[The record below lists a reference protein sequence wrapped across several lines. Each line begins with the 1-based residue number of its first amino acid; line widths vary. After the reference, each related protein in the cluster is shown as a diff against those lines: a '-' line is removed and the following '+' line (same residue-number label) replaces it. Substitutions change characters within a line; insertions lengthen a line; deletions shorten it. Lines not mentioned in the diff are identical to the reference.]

1 MASAHGSPS
10 HSGSSSSAH
19 SNVRVVCRTRPSASF
34 SHELIQLHSDSR
46 TIALLPS
53 SSKGGTSGTS
63 GLAHEF
69 RFHSVL
75 HNASQDEVFDASC
88 RDAVENVV
96 DGFNATVLAYGQTGA
111 GKTYT
116 VMGGRDYASRGLVP
130 RAIHHLFSC
139 LSAQVGADVTV
150 RVSFCEIYNEL
161 IYDLLAPETDPA
173 DLTVCDETV
182 TLSPAT
188 AASPENNQRA
198 IKGVYV
204 RGLSKPVVA
213 GEEDALALLFEG
225 ITNRSIAEHQLNK
238 SSSRSHAIFTVHVE
252 CRLLASS
259 KNNDDRR
266 TVSKLHLVDLA
277 GSERLSKT
285 QSEGRTQ
292 REAQYINRSLSLLEQ
307 VVVALGE
314 KNRSHV
320 PYRSS
325 RLTHMLEDS
334 LGGNCLTTVIA
345 NVWGEAQHIDETL
358 ST

>member
-1 MASAHGSPS
+1 M
-10 HSGSSSSAH
+10 
-19 SNVRVVCRTRPSASF
+19 
-34 SHELIQLHSDSR
+34 
-46 TIALLPS
+46 
-53 SSKGGTSGTS
+53 
-63 GLAHEF
+63 
-69 RFHSVL
+69 L

-252 CRLLASS
+252 
-259 KNNDDRR
+259 
-266 TVSKLHLVDLA
+266 
-277 GSERLSKT
+277 
-285 QSEGRTQ
+285 
-292 REAQYINRSLSLLEQ
+292 
-307 VVVALGE
+307 
-314 KNRSHV
+314 
-320 PYRSS
+320 
-325 RLTHMLEDS
+325 
-334 LGGNCLTTVIA
+334 
-345 NVWGEAQHIDETL
+345 
-358 ST
+358 